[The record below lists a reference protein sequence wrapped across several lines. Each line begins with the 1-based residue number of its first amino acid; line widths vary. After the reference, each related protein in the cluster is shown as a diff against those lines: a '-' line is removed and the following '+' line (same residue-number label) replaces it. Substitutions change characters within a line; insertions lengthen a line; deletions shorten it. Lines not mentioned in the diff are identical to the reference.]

1 MTITNEQNEFIQSLE
16 GDITPEQAAQ
26 LLEMGEGDTGV
37 PEQGS
42 EPDATSAEQ
51 DDDQQAAAAEDE
63 QQVTEDEGKG
73 GGESE
78 TDPDPDNTVI
88 LAKDGKHTIPYDK
101 LVEAR
106 ERAKAA
112 EARAAEIEGKLAEYQ
127 QAAEQRQ
134 AEGDAPTQADAN
146 AAVAQAAIDQGI
158 DPEIF
163 GDFSEEALAA
173 GIQKLVDMQVTAKVE
188 ALVGEA
194 LAPFKEKAAV
204 EQANSHLDAIYQAHP
219 DADSI
224 VESREMADWIGGQP
238 SFVQQAMQNVLQ
250 QGSTQEVIEL
260 FDQFKKAT
268 GETQDA
274 DTPSKQDVKAAAKQ
288 VIANSKPDVPASLTD
303 MPGGKPGSTTREE
316 AMSNMDGHDLLDAMA
331 DMPPEKIEEFLNRR
345 L

>member
-37 PEQGS
+37 PETGS

-51 DDDQQAAAAEDE
+51 DDDQQAAAAENE
-63 QQVTEDEGKG
+63 QQQVTEDEGAG
-73 GGESE
+73 QGEAE
-78 TDPDPDNTVI
+78 PDPDNAVI
-88 LAKDGKHTIPYDK
+88 LAKDRKHTIPYDK

-112 EARAAEIEGKLAEYQ
+112 EARAAEVESKLAEYQ
-127 QAAEQRQ
+127 QAAEQRK
-134 AEGDAPTQADAN
+134 AEGDAPTQADTN

-163 GDFSEEALAA
+163 GDFSEEALAS

-188 ALVGEA
+188 KMVSEA
-194 LAPFKEKAAV
+194 LAPFQEKAAT
-204 EQANSHLDAIYQAHP
+204 EQANSHFDAIYQAHP

-224 VESREMADWIGGQP
+224 VESRELADWIGGQP

-268 GETQDA
+268 GATQA
-274 DTPSKQDVKAAAKQ
+274 AEPPAKQDVKAAAKQ
-288 VIANSKPDVPASLTD
+288 VIANSKPEVPASLTD

-316 AMSNMDGHDLLDAMA
+316 AMSHMDGHDLLETMA